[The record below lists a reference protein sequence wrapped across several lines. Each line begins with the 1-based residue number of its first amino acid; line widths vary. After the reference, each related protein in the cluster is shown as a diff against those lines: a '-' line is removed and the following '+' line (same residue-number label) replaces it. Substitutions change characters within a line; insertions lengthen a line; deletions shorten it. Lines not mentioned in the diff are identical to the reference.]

1 MSYKEYTCPR
11 CGRVHAAI
19 SLADAEEAVGELG
32 DMAPF
37 FRCFGCGAPSDIF
50 VPTRPDDALTG
61 CTLMVVVVPGAWP
74 DRTRGA

>member
-1 MSYKEYTCPR
+1 MSFMEYTCPR

-19 SLADAEEAVGELG
+19 SLADAEAAAVEWG

-50 VPTRPDDALTG
+50 VLAGPDDALTG
-61 CTLMVVVVPGAWP
+61 YRA
-74 DRTRGA
+74 